1 MANRIIT
8 LLFAGFGCS
17 ILIRFMLLLD
27 LNKRVYNHSPGSC
40 RIVRNAENGSAGIE
54 YIREF
59 DIALITSGYAKSR
72 GVHSL
77 VGDVLMYDFSEK
89 TGRYETKK
97 LKIQGITLDRESF
110 IPYGI
115 SSFVSKGR
123 VSVYITN
130 SRPKNHTVE
139 VFQFNKER
147 LTLVH
152 RKTIADPAFNHLADI
167 AVVGA
172 DRFFVTNSLYTS
184 GRWTQLVELA
194 LQSSFGSVVYYD
206 GKKSSYLEKYF
217 PNPHG
222 IAFDSTR
229 EYLYVASSINEFI
242 RVYKVRKD
250 MSAEKQIDIHLLSSP
265 NKIYVE
271 HETGDVWSALHPV
284 VFKAYAHIQNPTA
297 VECRSPSQVL
307 RIRIQE
313 DRASWIITEPYANDG
328 ATIWGSSAVVFRQ
341 SQMLV
346 GSLFGRLLH
355 CDIDSPQLV

>member
-1 MANRIIT
+1 MKNRIVIG
-8 LLFAGFGCS
+8 LFLGFGCS
-17 ILIRFMLLLD
+17 SLIRFMLLLD

-40 RIVRNAENGSAGIE
+40 RIVRNVENGSAGIE

-72 GVHSL
+72 GVQA
-77 VGDVLMYDFSEK
+77 VTGQVLMYDFSEK
-89 TGRYETKK
+89 GGRYETKK
-97 LKIQGITLDRESF
+97 LKIQGVTLDRKSF
-110 IPYGI
+110 VPHGI

-123 VSVYITN
+123 VSVYITS
-130 SRPKNHTVE
+130 SRPGNHTVE

-152 RKTIADPAFNHLADI
+152 RKTIADSKFNNLADI

-172 DRFFVTNSLYTS
+172 DRFFVTNFVFANK
-184 GRWTQLVELA
+184 RWMQLIELA
-194 LQSSFGSVVYYD
+194 LQSSFGSIVYYD
-206 GKKSSYLEKYF
+206 GKKSSYLEKYIPS
-217 PNPHG
+217 PNG

-250 MSAEKQIDIHLLSSP
+250 MSVEHQIDIHLLSSP
-265 NKIYVE
+265 NKLFVE
-271 HETGDVWSALHPV
+271 YETGDVWVALHPV

-297 VECRSPSQVL
+297 SEYRSPSQVL
-307 RIRIQE
+307 RIRIQD
-313 DRASWIITEPYANDG
+313 DRVSWVITEPYANDG

-341 SQMLV
+341 SQMLI

-355 CDIDSPQLV
+355 CDIDNPQLV